1 MKKLIGLVG
10 GLLFGLLV
18 GLLLFASCE
27 KEPITPEEPE
37 TLEVPCKMLLR
48 VSGGGY
54 DKAEILIMTPF
65 RGSIYVENPTVGG
78 FIRNYR
84 AGIIDTSFVNPT
96 ITMYSKIVV
105 NYGWGQ
111 IEK

>member
-1 MKKLIGLVG
+1 MRNLIGLLG
-10 GLLFGLLV
+10 GLLV

-27 KEPITPEEPE
+27 KEPPEEPE
-37 TLEVPCKMLLR
+37 TLEVPCKILMR
-48 VSGGGY
+48 SSGGGY
-54 DKAEILIMTPF
+54 IKAEILIMTPF
-65 RGSIYVENPTVGG
+65 RGSIYVKNPTVGG

-111 IEK
+111 IER

>member
-1 MKKLIGLVG
+1 MKKLIVLFVIGLFS
-10 GLLFGLLV
+10 L
-18 GLLLFASCE
+18 SCQ
-27 KEPITPEEPE
+27 KEPISEPPEEPE
-37 TLEVPCKMLLR
+37 TLEVPCKILMR

-54 DKAEILIMTPF
+54 VKAEILIMTPF
-65 RGSIYVENPTVGG
+65 RGSIYVKNPTVGG

-96 ITMYSKIVV
+96 ITMYSRIVV

>member
-10 GLLFGLLV
+10 GLLV

-37 TLEVPCKMLLR
+37 TKEVPCKIIMR
-48 VSGGGY
+48 NSGGGY
-54 DKAEILIMTPF
+54 IKAQILIMTPF
-65 RGSIYVENPTVGG
+65 RGSIYVKNPTVGG
-78 FIRNYR
+78 SIKNYR
-84 AGIIDTSFVNPT
+84 ASIIDTSFVNPA
-96 ITMYSKIVV
+96 ITMYSRIVV